1 MNFFKSSE
9 ESLVKFNDL
18 KVIIKLIIKVQDSL
32 LSNLM
37 TLK

>member
-18 KVIIKLIIKVQDSL
+18 KVIIKLIINVQDSL